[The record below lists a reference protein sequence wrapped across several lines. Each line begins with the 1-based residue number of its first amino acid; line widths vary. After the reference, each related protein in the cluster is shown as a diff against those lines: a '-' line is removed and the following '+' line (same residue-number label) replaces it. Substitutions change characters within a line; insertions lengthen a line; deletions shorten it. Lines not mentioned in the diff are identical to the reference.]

1 MTKESI
7 LNYFEAAEFSIGPE
21 GAIRFGASMAP
32 AIDTME
38 LQELGCHFIS
48 VDPGKR
54 TFPIH
59 NHLGN
64 DELSVVLEGEET

>member
-7 LNYFEAAEFSIGPE
+7 LNYFETAEFSIGPE
-21 GAIRFGASMAP
+21 GATRFGALMAP

-38 LQELGCHFIS
+38 LQEVGSHFIS
-48 VDPGKR
+48 VDLGKR

-59 NHLGN
+59 NHLG
-64 DELSVVLEGEET
+64 DDKLFVVPEGEET